1 MKKYIIFG
9 CVQLVSIIA
18 ISQTQLENSR
28 WKIHTEVPRSA
39 NLQYEFKK
47 DTLTVFNESGVAVQS
62 MLFSQQHDTL
72 YLKMVSGT
80 SPCPIGVE
88 GWYNIVWQENGGK
101 FLLKN
106 IKDGCTARTNRLT
119 NMQVIQRIH

>member
-106 IKDGCTARTNRLT
+106 IKDGCTARINRLT